1 MPMGCQFEVPRKD
14 SGTDGH
20 PDHRDHTKVRVW
32 TPPPIEA
39 LNQFFLRRVQS
50 SVAGVQTSIFDWC
63 FPSHLRGGR
72 QSSSRGLLTGW
83 RGRDA
88 PDPLIRGCESRRRRS
103 VRVER
108 VGREVVRKG
117 GRERQG
123 EREQRMH
130 SDEDEDQEPAQGPER
145 QKTPG
150 ELAAE
155 SVVRKSK
162 FRDPVATPFL
172 LRLYAMVEA
181 EDTDT
186 VIAWNTELSCTT
198 EHADRVPNAFTVHDN
213 GLLEKEVLPAFY
225 KHSNFTSFIRQLNQY
240 RFRKLDSK
248 TWTFG
253 HEAFVKGRK
262 DLLVKITRKR
272 KKVAWKRAE
281 AAAAAT
287 AAKNAAAA
295 VAAAAELPPL
305 GVGVATAADI
315 EEFRQRQNLLAD
327 HIMGIGDMLRETMR
341 QQHAMEQTL
350 HALSVYMHNTG
361 MPPLNL
367 SNAQQGHRGSESGKP
382 QSANDSAGA
391 GNTTPAAMADFN
403 SLALPTHQAESGHL
417 FLGGLDDRPRD
428 VVQPD
433 AGDAAATMM
442 DIFSDQVSSS
452 SSEDEDG
459 DEEPPE
465 GKKRR
470 IGEASRQVRRFRFCI
485 HAPWRLRKT
494 FRFAS
499 R

>member
-1 MPMGCQFEVPRKD
+1 M
-14 SGTDGH
+14 
-20 PDHRDHTKVRVW
+20 
-32 TPPPIEA
+32 A
-39 LNQFFLRRVQS
+39 
-50 SVAGVQTSIFDWC
+50 
-63 FPSHLRGGR
+63 
-72 QSSSRGLLTGW
+72 
-83 RGRDA
+83 
-88 PDPLIRGCESRRRRS
+88 
-103 VRVER
+103 
-108 VGREVVRKG
+108 
-117 GRERQG
+117 
-123 EREQRMH
+123 
-130 SDEDEDQEPAQGPER
+130 SDEEHDGASGEEDKPDGLPER

-181 EDTDT
+181 VDTDS
-186 VIAWNTELSCTT
+186 VISWNTELSCTT
-198 EHADRVPNAFTVHDN
+198 DHADRLPNAFTVHDN

-295 VAAAAELPPL
+295 VAAAAELPTPAI
-305 GVGVATAADI
+305 GAATTADI

-361 MPPLNL
+361 MPPLTIPTTQPAPGGPG
-367 SNAQQGHRGSESGKP
+367 SNN
-382 QSANDSAGA
+382 QSARDDG
-391 GNTTPAAMADFN
+391 TTPAAMADFT
-403 SLALPTHQAESGHL
+403 SLAQPTQRREDISKL
-417 FLGGLDDRPRD
+417 FPGPGMM
-428 VVQPD
+428 QPD
-433 AGDAAATMM
+433 ADDAAATMM
-442 DIFSDQVSSS
+442 DIFSDQISS
-452 SSEDEDG
+452 
-459 DEEPPE
+459 DEEGPAD
-465 GKKRR
+465 KKQRVQ
-470 IGEASRQVRRFRFCI
+470 GASGQVRLGMPVCSFGQSLAGSVTIR
-485 HAPWRLRKT
+485 
-494 FRFAS
+494 
-499 R
+499 

>member
-1 MPMGCQFEVPRKD
+1 MASAGD
-14 SGTDGH
+14 
-20 PDHRDHTKVRVW
+20 
-32 TPPPIEA
+32 
-39 LNQFFLRRVQS
+39 QS
-50 SVAGVQTSIFDWC
+50 N
-63 FPSHLRGGR
+63 
-72 QSSSRGLLTGW
+72 SS
-83 RGRDA
+83 
-88 PDPLIRGCESRRRRS
+88 
-103 VRVER
+103 
-108 VGREVVRKG
+108 
-117 GRERQG
+117 
-123 EREQRMH
+123 
-130 SDEDEDQEPAQGPER
+130 EDEHCAPMPAER

-181 EDTDT
+181 VDTDS
-186 VIAWNTELSCTT
+186 VISWNTELSCTT
-198 EHADRVPNAFTVHDN
+198 EHRDRLPNAFTVHDN

-253 HEAFVKGRK
+253 HDAFVKGRK

-295 VAAAAELPPL
+295 VAAAAELPVPAL
-305 GVGVATAADI
+305 GAATTADI

-361 MPPLNL
+361 MPSLRIPTTQH
-367 SNAQQGHRGSESGKP
+367 APGGPGSGN
-382 QSANDSAGA
+382 QSARDNS
-391 GNTTPAAMADFN
+391 TTPAAMADFN
-403 SLALPTHQAESGHL
+403 SLALPAQQRQNQLSYSGP
-417 FLGGLDDRPRD
+417 GMI
-428 VVQPD
+428 QPEATAD
-433 AGDAAATMM
+433 DAAATMM
-442 DIFSDQVSSS
+442 DIFGDQISS
-452 SSEDEDG
+452 
-459 DEEPPE
+459 DEEAPAD
-465 GKKRR
+465 KKRR
-470 IGEASRQVRRFRFCI
+470 VDLHLGQVRCFVPICSCGYG
-485 HAPWRLRKT
+485 L
-494 FRFAS
+494 
-499 R
+499 